1 MAILLCKM
9 AGLLIFIDLSGGDS
23 LGVLIF
29 LIGCVVGATATVC
42 IYALV
47 IAGSEIRHETKRN
60 KGKAKEWKTSKK

>member
-1 MAILLCKM
+1 MANLISIM

-23 LGVLIF
+23 FGVLIF

-47 IAGSEIRHETKRN
+47 IAGSEIRQETKRN
-60 KGKAKEWKTSKK
+60 KGKAKEWKISKK